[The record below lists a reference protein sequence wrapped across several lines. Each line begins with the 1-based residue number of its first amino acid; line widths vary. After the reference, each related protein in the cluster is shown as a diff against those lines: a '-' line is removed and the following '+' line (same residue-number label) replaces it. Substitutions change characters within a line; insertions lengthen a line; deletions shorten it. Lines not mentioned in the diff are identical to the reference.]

1 MQDKKVTITDSRIYY
16 KDTPSSIV
24 MDEISKDLMKA
35 YSEVVCENG
44 GQILDIGFGLGYS
57 ADFIYEIVGN
67 YSCIEINPQVYKNA
81 LKWAEGK
88 ENVNIYLGDWTEV
101 IPILA
106 EKGIKYDGIFM
117 DTYKDRSYGKFEEA
131 AKSIANQ
138 NCCLSIYEC
147 ARLRKDKPLNKKLY
161 YFKKDSL
168 KSYPKF
174 MRDYKEICWTYY
186 VGKEFVS
193 IPLFRKFT
201 NIIPKDLCNELLEDN
216 INDLKDHEASAI
228 VKGVVHSRVFGYVP
242 KIKSNQRLN
251 SIISEKIFK
260 EFNNV
265 NFNNL
270 DISLFR
276 YNEGEKYDRH
286 VMTAKGMPLSAPEQ
300 LCMSIDIYLNDN
312 FKGGNL
318 IAEESWERSKEG
330 GYAVCKIKQGDVYT
344 YKPWQHMTYDKVE
357 EGTKYQI
364 VIQVK
369 NKDLK
374 KKPKSLI

>member
-1 MQDKKVTITDSRIYY
+1 MRDKEVVFTGKTIYLKNNNR
-16 KDTPSSIV
+16 SIV
-24 MDEISKDLMKA
+24 MDSISKSLMDM
-35 YSEVVCENG
+35 YSNVVCENG
-44 GQILDIGFGLGYS
+44 GNVLDVGFGMGFS
-57 ADFIYEIVGN
+57 ANKMSELANHYT
-67 YSCIEINPQVYKNA
+67 CIEINPQIYEKA
-81 LKWAEGK
+81 LEWAIGK
-88 ENVNIYLGDWTEV
+88 SNVTILFGDWTEV
-101 IPILA
+101 IPTLA

-117 DTYKDRSYGKFEEA
+117 DTYKDRNYGKFEEA

-138 NCCLSIYEC
+138 NCCLSIYEY
-147 ARLRKDKPLNKKLY
+147 ARLKKDKLLNKKIY
-161 YFKKDSL
+161 HFKKDSL

-174 MRDYKEICWTYY
+174 MRDYKEVCWTYY
-186 VGKEFVS
+186 VGKEFVCT
-193 IPLFRKFT
+193 PLFRKLT
-201 NIIPKDLCNELLEDN
+201 NIIPQDLCNELLEDN
-216 INDLKDHEASAI
+216 INDLKDHKTSAL
-228 VKGVVHSRVFGYVP
+228 VKGVVHSRGFGYVP

-265 NFNNL
+265 NFNDL

-276 YNEGEKYDRH
+276 YKEGDKYDRH
-286 VMTAKGMPLSAPEQ
+286 VMTTKGMPLSAPEQ

-330 GYAVCKIKQGDVYT
+330 GCAVCKIKQGDVYI

-374 KKPKSLI
+374 KKAKSLI